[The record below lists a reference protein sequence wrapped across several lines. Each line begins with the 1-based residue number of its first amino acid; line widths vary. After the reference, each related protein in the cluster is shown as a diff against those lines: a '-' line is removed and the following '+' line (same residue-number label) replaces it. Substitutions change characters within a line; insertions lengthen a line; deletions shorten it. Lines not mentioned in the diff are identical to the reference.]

1 MLDNLPGYITLTFAL
16 TTVATLILF
25 IWTIRNSADAATRKK
40 STLILI
46 GLTIWL
52 IIQAVLPLNDFYNS
66 DTNSFPPK
74 IARFGI
80 LPTLFTIILLFAT
93 SKGRQF
99 IDSLPLKQLTYL
111 HIVRIPVEIV
121 LFWLF
126 LSKAIPELMTF
137 EGRNFD
143 ILAGITAPLI
153 AYFGI
158 TKNKLSRDAILI
170 WNFICLGLLINIVV
184 NALLSTPSP
193 IQKFAFDQP
202 NIAILYFPFSWLPA
216 FIVPIVLFSHLA
228 AIRQLL
234 KQRN

>member
-74 IARFGI
+74 IARIGI
-80 LPTLFTIILLFAT
+80 LPTLLTIILLFAT